1 VSATLKKACAILLAL
16 LLVAS
21 AGLHLYWVL
30 GGSAFLATALNMEVD
45 TLPSDLVWF
54 TWVLIAGMLLY
65 AWVALARTG
74 LAPTIFNQWV
84 HAALLWFFVGSALL
98 GAGLNALGSRFL
110 DRWIFAPIF
119 LILAALA
126 TLLALPEPENE

>member
-1 VSATLKKACAILLAL
+1 MTATVKKACAVLLAL
-16 LLVAS
+16 LLAAS
-21 AGLHLYWVL
+21 AALHIYWAI
-30 GGSAFLATALNMEVD
+30 GGSAFLATALNMDVD
-45 TLPSDLVWF
+45 RLPSDLVWF
-54 TWVLIAGMLLY
+54 TWVLIAGMALY
-65 AWVALARTG
+65 VWVALARVE
-74 LAPTIFNQWV
+74 LAPTVFNQWV

-126 TLLALPEPENE
+126 TLLALPEPEIE